1 MKINIDLK
9 KGVEVLADVKQK
21 TTSAVQKTAE
31 VSKQAAVDA
40 AGNVHKS
47 VVGLT
52 EKTKQDSYERR
63 MKKYNPLF
71 PERYH
76 SEEFNLPNMIVIVD
90 DAVRRGIDV
99 CEGAIGWLSN
109 QNGMEVLHLY
119 DEYIQQS
126 GIQFVPAPICDAV
139 YYVDRFD
146 RTRFVQTECI
156 LSKAHEER
164 MAELKNIAYMLG
176 AKKCS
181 IEISE
186 SSLEVETKKK
196 QYEIKAGIK
205 KANISSEESAEQSSS
220 YKGSLHRSGQIVA
233 EFVGSSEVKRPEL
246 KWFKHDETII
256 KLIDI
261 RCSNG
266 NAIKT
271 ETLVLEGNASA
282 TMSQKTAYAIDN
294 AISKI
299 NVGGKANMEGQAT
312 KENKSKLIF
321 CIEF

>member
-1 MKINIDLK
+1 MKMNFDLK
-9 KGVEVLADVKQK
+9 KGAEVFADVKQK
-21 TTSAVQKTAE
+21 TSEAMQKTAE
-31 VSKQAAVDA
+31 VSKQVAT
-40 AGNVHKS
+40 NVAENVQKS
-47 VVGLT
+47 ALEFS
-52 EKTKQDSYERR
+52 EKSKQDSYERR

-71 PERYH
+71 PEKYH
-76 SEEFNLPNMIVIVD
+76 SEEFNLPNMVVIVD

-146 RTRFVQTECI
+146 RNRFIQTECI
-156 LSKAHEER
+156 FSKAHEER

-176 AKKCS
+176 AKSCS

-186 SSLEVETKKK
+186 SSLEVETSKK
-196 QYEIKAGIK
+196 QFEVKAGAKGIN
-205 KANISSEESAEQSSS
+205 ASSTESAEQSSS
-220 YKGSLHRSGQIVA
+220 YKGSAHRSGRIVA
-233 EFVGSSEVKRPEL
+233 EFAGSSDVKRPDL
-246 KWFKHDETII
+246 KWFMHDDTI
-256 KLIDI
+256 KRLIDI
-261 RCSNG
+261 RCSDQ
-266 NAIKT
+266 NAIKS
-271 ETLVLEGNASA
+271 EMLVLEGNASA

-299 NVGGKANMEGQAT
+299 NVGGKANMEGQAI
-312 KENKSKLIF
+312 KENQSKLMF
-321 CIEF
+321 SIEF

>member
-1 MKINIDLK
+1 MKMNFDLK
-9 KGVEVLADVKQK
+9 KGAEVFEDVKQK
-21 TTSAVQKTAE
+21 TSVAVQKTAE
-31 VSKQAAVDA
+31 VGKKVAT
-40 AGNVHKS
+40 NVAENVQKS
-47 VVGLT
+47 ALEFS
-52 EKTKQDSYERR
+52 EKSKQDSYERR

-71 PERYH
+71 PEKFH
-76 SEEFNLPNMIVIVD
+76 SEEFNLPNMVVIVD

-146 RTRFVQTECI
+146 RKRFIQTECI
-156 LSKAHEER
+156 FSKAHEER

-176 AKKCS
+176 AKSCS

-186 SSLEVETKKK
+186 SSLEVETSKK
-196 QYEIKAGIK
+196 QFEVKAGAKGIN
-205 KANISSEESAEQSSS
+205 ASSTESAEQSNS
-220 YKGSLHRSGQIVA
+220 YKGSAHRSGRIVA
-233 EFVGSSEVKRPEL
+233 EFAGSSDVKRPDL
-246 KWFKHDETII
+246 KWFMHDDTI
-256 KLIDI
+256 KRLIDI
-261 RCSNG
+261 RCSDP
-266 NAIKT
+266 NAIKS
-271 ETLVLEGNASA
+271 EMLVLEGNVSA

-312 KENKSKLIF
+312 KENQSKLIF
-321 CIEF
+321 SIEF

>member
-1 MKINIDLK
+1 MKINFDLK
-9 KGVEVLADVKQK
+9 KGAEVFEDVKQK
-21 TTSAVQKTAE
+21 TSAAVQKTAE
-31 VSKQAAVDA
+31 VGKKVAT
-40 AGNVHKS
+40 NVAENVQKS
-47 VVGLT
+47 ALEFS
-52 EKTKQDSYERR
+52 EKSKQDSYERR

-71 PERYH
+71 PEKFH
-76 SEEFNLPNMIVIVD
+76 SEEFNLPNMVVIVD

-146 RTRFVQTECI
+146 RNRFIQTECI
-156 LSKAHEER
+156 FSKAHEER

-176 AKKCS
+176 AKSCS

-186 SSLEVETKKK
+186 SSLEVETSKN
-196 QYEIKAGIK
+196 QFEVKAGTKGI
-205 KANISSEESAEQSSS
+205 NVSSTESAEQSSS
-220 YKGSLHRSGQIVA
+220 YKGSAHRSGRIVA
-233 EFVGSSEVKRPEL
+233 EFAGSSDVKRPDL
-246 KWFKHDETII
+246 KWFMHDDTIK
-256 KLIDI
+256 KLIEI
-261 RCSNG
+261 RCSDPK
-266 NAIKT
+266 AIKS
-271 ETLVLEGNASA
+271 EMLILEGNASA

-299 NVGGKANMEGQAT
+299 HVGGKANMEGQAT
-312 KENKSKLIF
+312 KENQSKLIF
-321 CIEF
+321 SIEF